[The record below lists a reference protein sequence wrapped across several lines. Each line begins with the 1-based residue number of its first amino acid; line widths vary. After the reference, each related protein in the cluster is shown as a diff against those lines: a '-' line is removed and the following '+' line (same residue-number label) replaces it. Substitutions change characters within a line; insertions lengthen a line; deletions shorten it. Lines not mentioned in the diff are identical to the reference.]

1 MFRDDFALFFVNA
14 AMENIGI
21 KVPASGIAHNMDEV
35 RALGDVLPFPRTTG
49 SADF

>member
-21 KVPASGIAHNMDEV
+21 GTAGVHAAAEKAVG
-35 RALGDVLPFPRTTG
+35 
-49 SADF
+49 ADIL